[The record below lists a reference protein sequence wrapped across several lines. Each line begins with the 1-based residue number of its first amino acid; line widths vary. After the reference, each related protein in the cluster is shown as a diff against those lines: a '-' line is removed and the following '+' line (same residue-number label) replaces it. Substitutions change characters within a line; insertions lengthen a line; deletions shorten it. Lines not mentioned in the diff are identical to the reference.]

1 MKKGSSIIGLL
12 ILLVLFISISGCTD
26 NTQNYGTSIY
36 EGKWKVDTSHFG
48 NVSQEIIDA
57 FSGTYKAYQNG
68 TTITLIGNG
77 KQISVQNDTQHQIK
91 IVFIQDG
98 ANVNTTYYLDSRL
111 AGYSYT
117 TETTTD
123 QLFDNIKKTWEM
135 SRTTTEEQLTKELN
149 NRTQNVKL

>member
-1 MKKGSSIIGLL
+1 MKKGSFTVSIL

-91 IVFIQDG
+91 IIFTQDG
-98 ANVNTTYYLDSRL
+98 SNVNTTYYLDNRL

-117 TETTTD
+117 TEITTNE
-123 QLFDNIKKTWEM
+123 LFNNTKKTWEM
-135 SRTTTEEQLTKELN
+135 SKTTADEQLTKELH
-149 NRTQNVKL
+149 NRTLDVKL